1 MEKGAIPRAS
11 HFAEPHQ
18 PVWRHR
24 ASAGKVTTSLADSA
38 VIRGGNMRS
47 LRRWGAGNSAGVC
60 LLLALGTGATDGVD
74 AQSAATP
81 TAAPSPA
88 FDTRELTTLPRVG
101 WLTNGGNLAN
111 QRYSPLTAINRDNVA
126 NLRGVW
132 RASLGGSGM
141 GPRSANQAQPLVYD
155 GVVYVVTGDNDAFA
169 IDVVT
174 GNVLWEYEAKIDA
187 NVARPCCGWA
197 ARGLG
202 MGDGKVFV
210 GQLDAKIVALD
221 QRTGEVVWSIQAEN
235 PTAGFSITS
244 APLYYDGLVITG
256 FAGGDLGTRGR
267 VKAYD
272 AKTGEL
278 EWTFY
283 TVPGPGEIGH
293 ETWPQDSDVWKYG
306 GASVWQTPA
315 VDPELGLVYFST
327 SNPGPVLNGNLRP
340 GDNLFSVSIVA
351 VDARTGRYRWHFQQ
365 VHHDIWDYDSPN
377 PIILF
382 DAPYG
387 GAMRRGLAQA
397 AKTGW
402 VYLLDRATGEPLIGI
417 VETPVMQE
425 PQQHTAATQPF
436 PIGDAIVPQH
446 IDIPFEGYEL
456 VNDGKIFTP
465 FKNDKPVLWKPLA
478 AVNWPPSS
486 YDPTTFAMYICA
498 TDSLWGAEGGD
509 PEYPVEPGALYSGSV
524 VQRVAAPRRGIF
536 AALDVRTNR
545 LIWRQQWTDTCYSGS
560 IATAGGLVFV
570 GRNDGRITAL
580 DSSNGQRLWE
590 FQTDGGVNAPSSTF
604 EHDGKQYLVVYA
616 GGTSLAGS
624 KRSDGVW
631 LFALDGTLPS
641 LPRGSADPPTRTAN
655 TPPVAVPAG
664 RVADLAH
671 GRELYSQTCVAC
683 HGSDG
688 TGGIHGAPLKTT
700 TLDLA
705 ALMTTIASGRDAM
718 PAFGRAYRP
727 EDLHD
732 VAAYILDE
740 LVE

>member
-1 MEKGAIPRAS
+1 
-11 HFAEPHQ
+11 
-18 PVWRHR
+18 
-24 ASAGKVTTSLADSA
+24 
-38 VIRGGNMRS
+38 MRS
-47 LRRWGAGNSAGVC
+47 KR
-60 LLLALGTGATDGVD
+60 T
-74 AQSAATP
+74 AAP
-81 TAAPSPA
+81 TAACLTVALGGAWSFDTYAQAAAAERAPA
-88 FDTRELTTLPRVG
+88 FRSRDLTALPRQG
-101 WLTNGGNLAN
+101 WLTNGGNLWN
-111 QRYSPLTAINRDNVA
+111 QRYSPLTQLNRDNVA

-141 GPRSANQAQPLVYD
+141 GPRSANQAQPIVHD

-169 IDVVT
+169 IDVET
-174 GNVLWEYEAKIDA
+174 GSTLWEYKAHVDP

-202 MGDGKVFV
+202 LGDGKIYV
-210 GQLDAKIVALD
+210 GQLDAKLVALD
-221 QRTGEVVWSIQAEN
+221 QRTGDVVWSIQAED
-235 PTAGFSITS
+235 PKAGFSITS
-244 APLYYDGLVITG
+244 APLYYDGKVITG

-278 EWTFY
+278 TWTFY

-293 ETWPQDSDVWKYG
+293 ETWPQNSDVWKYG

-327 SNPGPVLNGNLRP
+327 SNPGPVLNGNLRE

-351 VDARTGRYRWHFQQ
+351 IDARTGAYRWHFQQ

-382 DAPYG
+382 DAPYDG
-387 GAMRRGLAQA
+387 VVRKGLAQA

-417 VETPVMQE
+417 VETPVPQE

-436 PIGDAIVPQH
+436 PIGDALVPQH
-446 IDIPFEGYEL
+446 IDIPLEGYEL
-456 VNDGKIFTP
+456 VNEGRIFTP
-465 FKNDKPVLWKPLA
+465 FKDDKPVLWKPLA

-486 YDPTTFAMYICA
+486 YDPASYTMYICA

-509 PEYPVEPGALYSGSV
+509 PEYPVEPGALYSGSIV
-524 VQRVAAPRRGIF
+524 ARVSAPRRGIF

-545 LIWRQQWTDTCYSGS
+545 LVWRQQWTDTCYSGS
-560 IATAGGLVFV
+560 ITTAGGLVFV

-580 DSSNGQRLWE
+580 DSSTGRRLWE
-590 FQTDGGVNAPSSTF
+590 FQTDGGVNAPASTF
-604 EHDGKQYLVVYA
+604 ENDGKQYLVVYA

-631 LFALDGTLPS
+631 LFALDGTLQS
-641 LPRGSADPPTRTAN
+641 LPRGSADPPARVTNAPRATAPANRTPD
-655 TPPVAVPAG
+655 T
-664 RVADLAH
+664 AH
-671 GRELYSQTCVAC
+671 GRELFAQTCIAC
-683 HGSDG
+683 HGADG
-688 TGGIHGAPLKTT
+688 TGGIHGAPLTT
-700 TLDLA
+700 TALGLDD
-705 ALMTTIASGRDAM
+705 LMTTIANGRDSM
-718 PAFGRAYRP
+718 PAFGRVMKP

-740 LVE
+740 FAR